1 LRQLRSADLQQQLAA
16 LQYGPIN
23 FTSKGQLLMQQRTN
37 LQAEYLPIRLRVT
50 SKKVLFTFAAN
61 ALIAL
66 FIVVIHPA
74 NSFITS
80 LIYSQ
85 CIGFSIAAS
94 VVVALRS
101 CKTAKLMRQVFFL
114 TTAIFIGA
122 IVGLIVGGFAKSLI
136 PQLAAPIFSEEI
148 KKGYYLPNIL
158 YALLFGSILSYIF
171 ISQQRMSDEK
181 IRRLEVER
189 NAIMKEIKLLQSQME
204 PHFLFNTLSNILGLI
219 DTEPGKAK
227 RMLESF
233 TSFLRSSLV
242 MARNETISLSQEM
255 DVIKNY
261 LDIFSVRMGARL
273 RYAIDIPTSLS
284 GFQIPPLLV
293 QPLVENAIKHG
304 LEPSVTGGDLLIQ
317 GSRETDK
324 VRIVVADSGIG
335 INETNPGNCIGLDNI
350 RRRLSL
356 LYGERGRLFFEDN
369 SPSGVKVVIEI
380 PL

>member
-1 LRQLRSADLQQQLAA
+1 
-16 LQYGPIN
+16 
-23 FTSKGQLLMQQRTN
+23 
-37 LQAEYLPIRLRVT
+37 
-50 SKKVLFTFAAN
+50 
-61 ALIAL
+61 
-66 FIVVIHPA
+66 
-74 NSFITS
+74 
-80 LIYSQ
+80 
-85 CIGFSIAAS
+85 
-94 VVVALRS
+94 
-101 CKTAKLMRQVFFL
+101 L